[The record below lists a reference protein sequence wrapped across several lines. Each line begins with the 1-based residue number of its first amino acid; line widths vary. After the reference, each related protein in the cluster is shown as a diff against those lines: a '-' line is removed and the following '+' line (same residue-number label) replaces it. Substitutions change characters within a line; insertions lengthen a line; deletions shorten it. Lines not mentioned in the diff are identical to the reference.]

1 MGRRTGLGFRLD
13 RVGRA
18 GGRARARG
26 RGRAVTVMV
35 ANGGMK
41 FVGYVRGRA
50 RDRARP
56 RGECGVKMI
65 AVVRDARLT
74 TMMMCLLP
82 AQYHQYQVVGRHVPT
97 ETQPEPEVFRMKL
110 WALDAVKARS
120 KFWYVG

>member
-1 MGRRTGLGFRLD
+1 
-13 RVGRA
+13 
-18 GGRARARG
+18 
-26 RGRAVTVMV
+26 MV